1 MLELR
6 FLGGFEVIY
15 NSKSLDLL
23 KSQKGRALLAYL
35 ILTETYHSRSALAG
49 MFWPDMPE
57 NKARTN
63 LRKAVGL
70 LREMLGP
77 YLSISRENIAFR
89 ANAPYQL
96 DVACFEAGLKR
107 KDDIR
112 QLESSIALY
121 KGDLLAGFYL
131 YDAPSFD
138 RWLLTQQARLREL
151 ALNGLS
157 SLVDQF
163 GEQGAYQ
170 LAIQYAR
177 RLLEIEPWR
186 EDAHRNLMYYLALD
200 GQRGAALMQYDI
212 CLQLLREELSI
223 EPAFETAALYDA
235 IRNNRIAEMADSG
248 ERTPVST
255 RMNKEDSDFE
265 KLIRS
270 AELPPFLRAGESPS
284 ITNPWPLVTRDVELT
299 HLNDL
304 LDKTISGKRELV
316 FISGE
321 AGAGKTSLVEMFTH
335 QAQQKYPGLVIAQGS
350 CTVYTGVGDP
360 YLPFRT
366 ILAMLLGDVASL
378 WQAGVLS
385 SIQAEKLWRLI
396 PLTTQVLVSQSPE
409 LIDMLVPRWLLERQ
423 MATAALAQTE
433 LTKDLAGLYSKLLER
448 QAQTQ
453 SDQGKLFEACA
464 VLFETLS
471 AKYPLL
477 LIMDDLHW
485 ADISSISLLSF
496 LGNRLAQSPVM
507 IVGTFR
513 PEDVELGLNGQDH
526 PLKSMLAEWRRQVGE
541 DIIDLDQAES
551 GRAFIDAFVDGTPNN
566 LSETF
571 RQELA
576 RLTGGHPL
584 FTVEVLR
591 DLEERSILRRTE
603 GGTLIEAGV
612 DWGTLPVR
620 VEGVIARRTGRLDDE
635 LKEVLAVASVQGERF
650 SAEVTAQALG
660 MPVSIIVRRLSNEL
674 DRRHRLVHALG
685 VRYTANQ
692 RQSTYQFRHN
702 LFQSYVYDSLDEI
715 ERVYFHEAVGRAL
728 ETVFTLQPETIAVEL
743 GRHFS
748 KAGDFRKA
756 ILYLQMAGD
765 TALRVYAY
773 AEAILH
779 FRRSVDLIRQ
789 VDLPADQISLHYT
802 KLGRALELNSE
813 FVEAVDVYIELEALA
828 RQTNNLAIELTALA
842 ARLTIQSFPSSV
854 QNLDT
859 AIKDGRRALALA
871 REIRD
876 TATEAKILWIL
887 SIAYGYSGQV
897 GEAILSGESSLALA
911 RELEDPAQLAQTL
924 HDLGT
929 LCYLVGRL
937 PQCIEVLKEAGEL
950 WRQMGNLP
958 MLADAL
964 SSSCVAHVFSG
975 DYDDAIAL
983 SEEARQISESIDNI
997 WGRSYSQW
1005 KIGLVHWQRGD
1016 CDKAIQAMRMCISLG
1031 ESANFVPAQTVVN
1044 AELAMVFGEL
1054 GDLAQARE
1062 LVHKAISI
1070 GESSGFY
1077 SDRPRILS
1085 VLAQLAMKEH
1095 KLDEA
1100 QAYIEEGRESVFMD
1114 RWPTLNTALLIADLE
1129 LALRREDYQRAK
1141 TVSQELLSRIE
1152 NCNLRHYL
1160 PQALHLQARTL
1171 LGQGE
1176 QQRARN
1182 AFLEAKSIAEELN
1195 ARRMLW
1201 LILSEL
1207 CTLAE
1212 GDGEHYQFHM
1222 ESMGY
1227 ATYIAEHTGS
1237 TELQQLFLRQ
1247 PEVQKTFG

>member
-15 NSKSLDLL
+15 NNKPLDLL
-23 KSQKGRALLAYL
+23 KSQKARALLAYL
-35 ILTETYHSRSALAG
+35 VLTRTTHSRSVLAG
-49 MFWPDMPE
+49 LFWPEMPE
-57 NKARTN
+57 DKARTN
-63 LRKAVGL
+63 LRKAAGL
-70 LREMLGP
+70 LRKMLGP
-77 YLSISRENIAFR
+77 YFSLSRENIAFR
-89 ANAPYQL
+89 VDVPYRL
-96 DVACFEAGLKR
+96 DVADFEDRLKR
-107 KDDIR
+107 KTDFV
-112 QLESSIALY
+112 QLESAIALY

-138 RWLLTQQARLREL
+138 RWLLAQQARLREL

-157 SLVDQF
+157 LLVYHL
-163 GEQGAYQ
+163 GEQGDNQ
-170 LAIQYAR
+170 LAIRYAR

-200 GQRGAALMQYDI
+200 GQRGAALMQYDV
-212 CLQLLREELSI
+212 CVQLLREELSI
-223 EPAFETAALYDA
+223 DPAFETTTLYEA
-235 IRNNRIAEMADSG
+235 IRDNSLVEMGGSG
-248 ERTPVST
+248 EPIPVST
-255 RMNKEDSDFE
+255 RTNKEESDFE

-270 AELPPFLRAGESPS
+270 TELPLFLRAGESSS
-284 ITNPWPLVTRDVELT
+284 ITNPWPLVTRDAEVAR
-299 HLNDL
+299 LNDL
-304 LDKTISGKRELV
+304 LDNTIGGKRELV

-335 QAQQKYPGLVIAQGS
+335 QAQQKYPELVIAQGS

-366 ILAMLLGDVASL
+366 ILARLLGDVTSM

-385 SIQAEKLWRLI
+385 SIQAEKLWGLI

-409 LIDMLVPRWLLERQ
+409 LIDMLVPRWLMKQQ
-423 MATAALAQTE
+423 MAAAVLAQTE
-433 LTKDLAGLYSKLLER
+433 LTKELAGLYNKLLER
-448 QAQTQ
+448 QTQTQ

-471 AKYPLL
+471 ARYPML
-477 LIMDDLHW
+477 LIIDDLHW

-496 LGNRLAQSPVM
+496 LGNRLAQSPVL
-507 IVGTFR
+507 IVGTYR
-513 PEDVELGLNGQDH
+513 PEDVELGLSGQDP
-526 PLKSMLAEWRRQVGE
+526 PLKSMLAEWRRQLGE
-541 DIIDLDQAES
+541 VIIDLDQAEG
-551 GRAFIDAFVDGTPNN
+551 GRAFIDAFIDGTPNN
-566 LSETF
+566 VSETF

-591 DLEERSILRRTE
+591 DLEERNILQRAE
-603 GGTLIEAGV
+603 DGTLFEAGV
-612 DWGTLPVR
+612 DWGTIPVR
-620 VEGVIARRTGRLDDE
+620 VEGVIARRVGRLDDE

-674 DRRHRLVHALG
+674 DRRHRLVHAQG

-692 RQSTYQFRHN
+692 RLSTYQFRHN

-715 ERVYFHEAVGRAL
+715 ERVYFHEAVGQAL
-728 ETVFTLQPETIAVEL
+728 ETVFNLQPETIAVEL

-773 AEAILH
+773 TEAILH
-779 FRRSVDLIRQ
+779 FQRSVDLIRQ
-789 VDLPADQISLHYT
+789 SDLPADQIALQYT
-802 KLGRALELNSE
+802 KLGRALELNSQ
-813 FVEAVDVYIELEALA
+813 FAEAVDVYNELEVLSRRRDSLA
-828 RQTNNLAIELTALA
+828 MELTALA
-842 ARLTIQSFPSSV
+842 ARMTIQSFPSSV

-859 AIKDGRRALALA
+859 AVKDGRRALALA
-871 REIRD
+871 REFRD

-897 GEAILSGESSLALA
+897 SEALLSGESSLALA

-975 DYDDAIAL
+975 DYDAAITL
-983 SEEARQISESIDNI
+983 SEEARQISESIDNA

-1016 CDKAIQAMRMCISLG
+1016 YDKAIQAMGMCISLG
-1031 ESANFVPAQTVVN
+1031 ESANFIPAQTVVN
-1044 AELAMVFGEL
+1044 AELAMVLGEL
-1054 GDLAQARE
+1054 GDLARAYE
-1062 LVHKAISI
+1062 LVHKALSI

-1085 VLAQLAMKEH
+1085 VLAQLAMKEQ
-1095 KLDEA
+1095 KLSEA

-1129 LALRREDYQRAK
+1129 LDLKLEDYQRAK
-1141 TVSQELLSRIE
+1141 TKSEELLSRIQ

-1160 PQALHLQARTL
+1160 PQALYLHARAL

-1176 QQRARN
+1176 LQCAHN
-1182 AFLEAKSIAEELN
+1182 TFLEAKFVAEELN
-1195 ARRMLW
+1195 ARQMLW
-1201 LILSEL
+1201 PILSKL

-1212 GDGEHYQFHM
+1212 SDGEHYQFQM
-1222 ESMGY
+1222 ESRGY
-1227 ATYIAEHTGS
+1227 AMYIAEHTGS
-1237 TELQQLFLRQ
+1237 TELQRLFVSQ
-1247 PEVQKTFG
+1247 PDVMKTLG